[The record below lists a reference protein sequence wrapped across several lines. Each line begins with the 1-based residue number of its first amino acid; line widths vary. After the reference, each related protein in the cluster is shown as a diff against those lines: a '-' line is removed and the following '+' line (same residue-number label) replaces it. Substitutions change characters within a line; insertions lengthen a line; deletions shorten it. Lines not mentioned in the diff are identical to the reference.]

1 MVKKRAQQVF
11 GDEEF
16 EPITLAE
23 TDFLAAPDEGETVE
37 AGEIA
42 EVFRSEIEEDG
53 QLASYDAL
61 QLGQR
66 IDPTGNS
73 AKGKIFVDLYDDT
86 TDGGASV
93 DPRTQVRFIARPK
106 NGNRRTAL
114 TDWMTIRDLARDDPR
129 QRRPL
134 PPVKDEDGDP
144 RVVSSG
150 RIVAME
156 VRNGATSITVS
167 KANSVVSVPAVA
179 GY

>member
-1 MVKKRAQQVF
+1 MPKKRAQQVF
-11 GDEEF
+11 GDNQF

-23 TDFLAAPDEGETVE
+23 TDFLAAPDEGTSIP

-66 IDPTGNS
+66 LDPTGDS
-73 AKGKIFVDLYDDT
+73 AKGKLFVDLK
-86 TDGGASV
+86 DGGDAAV

-167 KANSVVSVPAVA
+167 KSNSVVSVPAIA